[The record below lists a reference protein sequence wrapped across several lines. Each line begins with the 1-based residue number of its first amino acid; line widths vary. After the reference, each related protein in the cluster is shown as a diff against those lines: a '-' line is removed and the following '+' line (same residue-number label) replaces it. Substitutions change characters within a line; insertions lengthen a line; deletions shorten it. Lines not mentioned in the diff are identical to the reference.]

1 MVREINKNIA
11 MYQLTA
17 DQHLSAQ
24 EIMARS
30 GANNFCLFLFSAHP
44 ERAGVRFICNY
55 GMSRPVAQGYTR
67 SLWRQDPFLHCQR
80 WPTDKPTPLLL
91 ERGQLETKNDP
102 HSAYW
107 HFINGVGYRDII
119 AAIHP
124 FSADTFLVGGLM
136 RQEGDGPCRRIVS
149 DDTLD
154 AMNTFTTAA
163 ANAIMA
169 NWLSPLICTT
179 PEKDN
184 GDRPPALTPREQQVV
199 NALARGYSN
208 KQIAAQLSLS
218 EYTIENHF
226 KRLFKKFGVNNRTA
240 LLSATGV
247 IAL

>member
-1 MVREINKNIA
+1 
-11 MYQLTA
+11 
-17 DQHLSAQ
+17 
-24 EIMARS
+24 
-30 GANNFCLFLFSAHP
+30 
-44 ERAGVRFICNY
+44 
-55 GMSRPVAQGYTR
+55 
-67 SLWRQDPFLHCQR
+67 
-80 WPTDKPTPLLL
+80 
-91 ERGQLETKNDP
+91 
-102 HSAYW
+102 
-107 HFINGVGYRDII
+107 
-119 AAIHP
+119 
-124 FSADTFLVGGLM
+124 M

-154 AMNTFTTAA
+154 AMNTFTAAA